1 MIPAGKKIVLIRR
14 LRGKFRMNKMKV
26 MVLAA
31 STAVLSLGAVA
42 NATADDALAL
52 ATKSGCMACHQVEM
66 KVVGPAY
73 KDVAAKYKGQDGAVD
88 MLAAKVKAGGSGVW
102 GPVPMPPNVNVSDED
117 IKTIVTWVLS
127 L

>member
-1 MIPAGKKIVLIRR
+1 
-14 LRGKFRMNKMKV
+14 MNKMKV

-42 NATADDALAL
+42 NASADALAL
-52 ATKSGCMACHQVEM
+52 ATKSGCMACHQVET

-88 MLAAKVKAGGSGVW
+88 MLSAKVKAGGSGVW

-117 IKTIVTWVLS
+117 IKTIVAWVLS

>member
-1 MIPAGKKIVLIRR
+1 
-14 LRGKFRMNKMKV
+14 MNKMKT

-42 NATADDALAL
+42 NAAAEDAQALA
-52 ATKSGCMACHQVEM
+52 AKSGCLACHQVEV

-73 KDVAAKYKGQDGAVD
+73 KDVAAKYKGQDVVD
-88 MLAAKVKAGGSGVW
+88 QLAAKVKAGGVGVW
-102 GPVPMPPNVNVSDED
+102 GEIPMPPNVNVSEED

>member
-1 MIPAGKKIVLIRR
+1 
-14 LRGKFRMNKMKV
+14 MNKMKV

-42 NATADDALAL
+42 NASAEDAMAL
-52 ATKSGCMACHQVEM
+52 ATKSGCLACHQVET

-73 KDVAAKYKGQDGAVD
+73 KDVAAKYKGQDGALD